1 MLLPDCKY
9 CSGFFAVICL
19 LPFSLL
25 LLPPLFPSCPAAVS
39 VLPRRCSCRCSFC
52 CFGWS
57 CIVPVLLP
65 PLFLSLFFLLPRL
78 LLRCS
83 RGSSRRFFVASFAE
97 LPVPSHAPC
106 PALSR
111 PVLSRPVLSC
121 PVPGSPRSG
130 HATRIGGYT
139 KGRCKIALQRPRC
152 RNVLVMPHP
161 AGESYGRWPGK
172 SCGGA
177 CPAYFAWAPVIPAW
191 FGCRGGQAWTS
202 TGYGFGRKRVSAP
215 YFPTGALRSRLFSKG
230 ILPAAT
236 VFCTR
241 NCGGRNPASSW

>member
-1 MLLPDCKY
+1 MLRIFRCNLP
-9 CSGFFAVICL
+9 SSVLPAVA
-19 LPFSLL
+19 S
-25 LLPPLFPSCPAAVS
+25 AAVPA
-39 VLPRRCSCRCSFC
+39 LPRRCFCRCSFC
-52 CFGWS
+52 CPGCS
-57 CIVPVLLP
+57 CAVPVALP
-65 PLFLSLFFLLPRL
+65 AAFLSLPSPNFPCRPM
-78 LLRCS
+78 R
-83 RGSSRRFFVASFAE
+83 
-97 LPVPSHAPC
+97 PVPPRA
-106 PALSR
+106 A
-111 PVLSRPVLSC
+111 
-121 PVPGSPRSG
+121 PVPGTP
-130 HATRIGGYT
+130 TRIGGYT
-139 KGRCKIALQRPRC
+139 KGRCKIVLQRPRC
-152 RNVLVMPHP
+152 RNVFVMPHP

>member
-1 MLLPDCKY
+1 MLLRIFRCN
-9 CSGFFAVICL
+9 
-19 LPFSLL
+19 LPS
-25 LLPPLFPSCPAAVS
+25 S
-39 VLPRRCSCRCSFC
+39 VLPAVASAA
-52 CFGWS
+52 
-57 CIVPVLLP
+57 VPVLPRCCFCLAP
-65 PLFLSLFFLLPRL
+65 PLFLSLFFLLFRL
-78 LLRCS
+78 VLHCS
-83 RGSSRRFFVASFAE
+83 RGSSRRFYVASFAE

-106 PALSR
+106 PA
-111 PVLSRPVLSC
+111 
-121 PVPGSPRSG
+121 PGSPRSG

-139 KGRCKIALQRPRC
+139 KGRCKIVLQRPRC
-152 RNVLVMPHP
+152 RNVFVMPHP

-191 FGCRGGQAWTS
+191 FGCRGGQARTS

>member
-1 MLLPDCKY
+1 MLLPDCKC

-25 LLPPLFPSCPAAVS
+25 LLPPLFPSCPAAVPAV
-39 VLPRRCSCRCSFC
+39 VLSAAPAAPALFPWL
-52 CFGWS
+52 F
-57 CIVPVLLP
+57 P
-65 PLFLSLFFLLPRL
+65 PLLCRFLR
-78 LLRCS
+78 RTS
-83 RGSSRRFFVASFAE
+83 RA
-97 LPVPSHAPC
+97 VPC
-106 PALSR
+106 ALSR
-111 PVLSRPVLSC
+111 PGQHPD
-121 PVPGSPRSG
+121 SPRSG

-191 FGCRGGQAWTS
+191 FGYRGGQAWTS
-202 TGYGFGRKRVSAP
+202 TGYGFGRRRVSAP

>member
-1 MLLPDCKY
+1 MLLPDCKC

-19 LPFSLL
+19 LPFFLL

-39 VLPRRCSCRCSFC
+39 VLPRRCFWRCSFC

-65 PLFLSLFFLLPRL
+65 LLFLPLFFLLPRL

-106 PALSR
+106 PAPDSIR
-111 PVLSRPVLSC
+111 TA
-121 PVPGSPRSG
+121 PRSG
-130 HATRIGGYT
+130 NATRIGGYT

-152 RNVLVMPHP
+152 RNVFVMPHP
-161 AGESYGRWPGK
+161 AGESCRDVDPG
-172 SCGGA
+172 
-177 CPAYFAWAPVIPAW
+177 
-191 FGCRGGQAWTS
+191 
-202 TGYGFGRKRVSAP
+202 
-215 YFPTGALRSRLFSKG
+215 
-230 ILPAAT
+230 
-236 VFCTR
+236 
-241 NCGGRNPASSW
+241 NPAGIVARKILRVPVRRILHGRP

>member
-1 MLLPDCKY
+1 MLLRIFRCNLP
-9 CSGFFAVICL
+9 SSVLPAVA
-19 LPFSLL
+19 S
-25 LLPPLFPSCPAAVS
+25 AAVPI
-39 VLPRRCSCRCSFC
+39 LPRRCSCRCSFC

-57 CIVPVLLP
+57 CIVPVALP
-65 PLFLSLFFLLPRL
+65 AAFMSLPSPNFPCRPMRPVPPPDSIRAAPVPGTQPALGVIRKAAAK
-78 LLRCS
+78 LRCS
-83 RGSSRRFFVASFAE
+83 GLVAVTC
-97 LPVPSHAPC
+97 LLC
-106 PALSR
+106 RIR
-111 PVLSRPVLSC
+111 P
-121 PVPGSPRSG
+121 G
-130 HATRIGGYT
+130 
-139 KGRCKIALQRPRC
+139 
-152 RNVLVMPHP
+152 NP
-161 AGESYGRWPGK
+161 AGIVARK
-172 SCGGA
+172 ILRGA

>member
-1 MLLPDCKY
+1 MLLPDCKC

-19 LPFSLL
+19 LPFFLL
-25 LLPPLFPSCPAAVS
+25 LLPPLFPPYLAAVS
-39 VLPRRCSCRCSFC
+39 VVVLSAVSAGLALFPFCSHCCFCRCSFC
-52 CFGWS
+52 CPGCS
-57 CIVPVLLP
+57 CAVPVALP
-65 PLFLSLFFLLPRL
+65 AAFLSLPSPNFPCLP
-78 LLRCS
+78 C
-83 RGSSRRFFVASFAE
+83 
-97 LPVPSHAPC
+97 
-106 PALSR
+106 ALSR
-111 PVLSRPVLSC
+111 PGQH
-121 PVPGSPRSG
+121 PGSPRSG

-152 RNVLVMPHP
+152 RNVFVMPHP

>member
-1 MLLPDCKY
+1 MLLPDCKC

-25 LLPPLFPSCPAAVS
+25 LLPPLFPSCPAAVPAV
-39 VLPRRCSCRCSFC
+39 VLSAAPAAPALFPWL
-52 CFGWS
+52 F
-57 CIVPVLLP
+57 P
-65 PLFLSLFFLLPRL
+65 PLLCRFLR
-78 LLRCS
+78 RTS
-83 RGSSRRFFVASFAE
+83 RA
-97 LPVPSHAPC
+97 VPC
-106 PALSR
+106 ALSR
-111 PVLSRPVLSC
+111 PGQHPD
-121 PVPGSPRSG
+121 SPRSG

-139 KGRCKIALQRPRC
+139 KGRCKIALQQPRC

-191 FGCRGGQAWTS
+191 FGYRGGQAWTS
-202 TGYGFGRKRVSAP
+202 TGYGFGRRRVSAP

>member
-1 MLLPDCKY
+1 MLLPDCKC

-19 LPFSLL
+19 LPFFLL
-25 LLPPLFPSCPAAVS
+25 LLPPLFPSCPTAVS
-39 VLPRRCSCRCSFC
+39 VLPRRCFWRCSFC

-65 PLFLSLFFLLPRL
+65 LLFLSLFFLLPRL

-106 PALSR
+106 PA
-111 PVLSRPVLSC
+111 
-121 PVPGSPRSG
+121 PGSPRSG

-161 AGESYGRWPGK
+161 AGESCRDSGPENL
-172 SCGGA
+172 A
-177 CPAYFAWAPVIPAW
+177 
-191 FGCRGGQAWTS
+191 GCLSG
-202 TGYGFGRKRVSAP
+202 
-215 YFPTGALRSRLFSKG
+215 
-230 ILPAAT
+230 
-236 VFCTR
+236 VFCMGAR
-241 NCGGRNPASSW
+241 DPCVVRLPGRAGLDVYRIRFRT

>member
-1 MLLPDCKY
+1 MLLPDCKC

-39 VLPRRCSCRCSFC
+39 VLPRRCFWRCSFC

-65 PLFLSLFFLLPRL
+65 LLFLPLFFLLPRL

-106 PALSR
+106 PAPDSIR
-111 PVLSRPVLSC
+111 AA
-121 PVPGSPRSG
+121 PVPGTQPALGVIRKAAATQFCSG
-130 HATRIGGYT
+130 LVAVTCLLCRI
-139 KGRCKIALQRPRC
+139 RPG
-152 RNVLVMPHP
+152 NP
-161 AGESYGRWPGK
+161 AGMLTR
-172 SCGGA
+172 
-177 CPAYFAWAPVIPAW
+177 
-191 FGCRGGQAWTS
+191 
-202 TGYGFGRKRVSAP
+202 
-215 YFPTGALRSRLFSKG
+215 G
-230 ILPAAT
+230 ILQG
-236 VFCTR
+236 C
-241 NCGGRNPASSW
+241 

>member
-25 LLPPLFPSCPAAVS
+25 LLPPLFPSCPAAVP
-39 VLPRRCSCRCSFC
+39 VLPRC
-52 CFGWS
+52 CF
-57 CIVPVLLP
+57 CLAP
-65 PLFLSLFFLLPRL
+65 PLFLALFFLLFRL
-78 LLRCS
+78 VLHCS
-83 RGSSRRFFVASFAE
+83 RSAPTAVPAVVLSAAPAAPALFPWLFPPLFCRFLRRTSRA
-97 LPVPSHAPC
+97 VPC
-106 PALSR
+106 ALSR
-111 PVLSRPVLSC
+111 PGQHPD
-121 PVPGSPRSG
+121 SPRSG
-130 HATRIGGYT
+130 HATRIGSYT

-191 FGCRGGQAWTS
+191 FGYRGGQAWTS
-202 TGYGFGRKRVSAP
+202 TGYGFGRRRVSAP

>member
-1 MLLPDCKY
+1 MLLPDCKC

-19 LPFSLL
+19 LPFFLL

-39 VLPRRCSCRCSFC
+39 VLPRRCFWRCSFC

-65 PLFLSLFFLLPRL
+65 LLFLPLFFLLPRL

-106 PALSR
+106 PAPDSIR
-111 PVLSRPVLSC
+111 TA
-121 PVPGSPRSG
+121 PRSG

-152 RNVLVMPHP
+152 RNVFVMPHP
-161 AGESYGRWPGK
+161 AGESCRDVDPGNPAGIVARK
-172 SCGGA
+172 ILRGA

-215 YFPTGALRSRLFSKG
+215 YFPTGALRFRLFSKG

-236 VFCTR
+236 VSCTR
-241 NCGGRNPASSW
+241 NCGGRSPASSW